1 MNKGIL
7 LRLDEDTHRRLKQ
20 AALDEDTTVTEILRQ
35 GALIRLSLS
44 GKEGLPGFLEQLG
57 YEPPRDSSGV

>member
-7 LRLDEDTHRRLKQ
+7 LRVDEDLGRRLKQ
-20 AALDEDTTVTEILRQ
+20 AALDEDTSVSEILRQ

-44 GKEGLPGFLEQLG
+44 GKDGLQDFLAQVG
-57 YEPPRDSSGV
+57 YEPG